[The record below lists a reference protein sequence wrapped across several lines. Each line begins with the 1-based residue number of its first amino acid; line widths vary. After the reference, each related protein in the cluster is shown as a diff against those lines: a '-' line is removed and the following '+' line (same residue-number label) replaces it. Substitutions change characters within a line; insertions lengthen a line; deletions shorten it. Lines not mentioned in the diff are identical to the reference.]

1 MTGEHQRGVELI
13 ESAFAAARNTGSPDW
28 RSMTSAVL
36 KNRILDLTDRE
47 FDEADWGAD
56 SFRAFLGQF
65 DDILRVDPS
74 KRPAQVTL
82 LEERSSSTVGSAPS
96 PVLDLGRER
105 QIRRDLWNAVMD
117 FSSGC
122 AYGWDCDRAVPI
134 GLDDTSDMLLLP
146 TLSKEEFKGWR
157 EDFVKRQ
164 VADGT
169 DAETLD
175 LWLKQEGAMKDLPG
189 GLRIKW
195 VVELKRRVLE
205 RLQGWFSEK
214 NSQPPSDL
222 IVDEEERGSDD
233 ASTEALRELV
243 LATVRAMN
251 ADELQALCLPPAAVL
266 RSRR

>member
-1 MTGEHQRGVELI
+1 MTGEHERGVKLI
-13 ESAFAAARNTGSPDW
+13 ESAFAAARNTGSPGW

-36 KNRILDLTDRE
+36 KNRILDLTNRE

-65 DDILRVDPS
+65 NDILRVDLS
-74 KRPAQVTL
+74 KRPMQVTL
-82 LEERSSSTVGSAPS
+82 LEERSASIEGSNLS

-122 AYGWDCDRAVPI
+122 DYGWDGEKAVPLE
-134 GLDDTSDMLLLP
+134 LDDTSDILLLP
-146 TLSKEEFKGWR
+146 TLSKEEFEGWR

-164 VADGT
+164 VAEGAN
-169 DAETLD
+169 AEMLD
-175 LWLKQEGAMKDLPG
+175 RWLQQEGAMKDLPG

-195 VVELKRRVLE
+195 VVELKGRVLE

-222 IVDEEERGSDD
+222 VVDEEERGSGD

-243 LATVRAMN
+243 LATVRAMS
-251 ADELQALCLPPAAVL
+251 ADELKALCLPPAAVL
-266 RSRR
+266 RSGR